1 MITFLSSAL
10 KIIAQLCVFI
20 AIWLI
25 AGFIHRQFL
34 PFIPQGFLGMMFL
47 FVMLLSRLI
56 PLELIEDGSRFFISH
71 MLLFFVPAV
80 VKLVEYKS
88 LLLSHGVGI
97 MVTVLLGSVWVMFSV
112 GFVVDKIYA
121 FELRKKQEKSGESEC
136 L

>member
-1 MITFLSSAL
+1 
-10 KIIAQLCVFI
+10 
-20 AIWLI
+20 
-25 AGFIHRQFL
+25 
-34 PFIPQGFLGMMFL
+34 MMFL

-121 FELRKKQEKSGESEC
+121 LELRKKQEKSGESEC